1 MKNKIGCIVGL
12 LIVISLLLTFITPKI
27 IYRIKEENLAKELGI
42 ANEDYLNK
50 YVKFPYGYYKSI
62 IPIGT
67 PIETV
72 HNTIIGYE
80 KVYHCY
86 NISEVY
92 YFFSENDDK
101 AQRMEIIYDQVM
113 YVKDIRSE
121 DSNSRTIAV
130 SFCEEGIIK

>member
-50 YVKFPYGYYKSI
+50 YVKFPYGYYKAI

-67 PIETV
+67 SIEVV
-72 HNTIIGYE
+72 HNKIIGYE
-80 KVYHCY
+80 KVYYCY
-86 NISEVY
+86 RTREVY
-92 YFFSENDDK
+92 YFFSENDER
-101 AQRMEIIYDQVM
+101 AQRFEVIYNELMD
-113 YVKDIRSE
+113 VKDIRSE
-121 DSNSRTIAV
+121 DSNSRSIAV
-130 SFCEEGIIK
+130 FYCEEGLIK